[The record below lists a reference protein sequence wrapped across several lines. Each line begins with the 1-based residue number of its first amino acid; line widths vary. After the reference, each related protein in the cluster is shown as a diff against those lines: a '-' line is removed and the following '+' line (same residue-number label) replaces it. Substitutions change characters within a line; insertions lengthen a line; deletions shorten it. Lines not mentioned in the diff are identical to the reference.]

1 MRTRS
6 QTKNLNKNYSEACIY
21 MLKHKTNDDL
31 PFYVGSTI
39 NSLEEFKNHKKKY
52 KTRKC
57 NLKVYK
63 YIREYGNGIHNW
75 KIEIIEEYVCNES
88 SDELND
94 IKLRKRE
101 KYWIN
106 FYNSI
111 NDGLNE

>member
-39 NSLEEFKNHKKKY
+39 DRLEEFKNHKKKY
-52 KTRKC
+52 KTKKY

-63 YIREYGNGIHNW
+63 YIKEYGNGFDNW
-75 KIEIIEEYVCNES
+75 LIEIIEEYVCNEG